1 MLVSHCYKIKQN
13 QEQITKID
21 NWLELLRRHYNYALG
36 QRLDWLN
43 RTRCQIDRCSL
54 ISCPVGEILGKL
66 DYHYQSAQLKQT
78 KKLFPEYKEIYFE
91 VQQNNLRRLD
101 KSWQRWLIPDKT
113 GKRFGRPRFKKSGKL
128 RSLSF
133 SRVNH
138 LKAAIK
144 FDGKHII
151 ISRFGSI
158 PVIVHRPIPDG
169 FTIKTATITKK
180 ADGYYVSFS
189 LEDKSVPS
197 LIPTDNIKIAVGVD
211 VGLKE
216 FLTTN
221 TGETVAVPNFYR
233 KAQSNL
239 ARKQRKVSRKQ
250 IGSNNWKKAQNRIA
264 RLHQHIARQRE
275 DFHYKTAHKLVKK
288 YDLIAVEDLNIR
300 GLARNTK
307 LSKSIYDVAWGEFII
322 KLNAVAVKRGVHTI
336 KVNPHNTSQ
345 NCSNCGHKVPKT
357 LSVRTHSCH
366 KCGTVLDRDENAA
379 INILNKALNEVG
391 IILSACG
398 GLDLSQPVIQ
408 ETSEA
413 WVKLSLFCATR
424 WPPN

>member
-1 MLVSHCYKIKQN
+1 MIISYCYKIKPN
-13 QEQITKID
+13 QEQIAKIN
-21 NWLELLRRHYNYALG
+21 NWLELLRRHWNYALG

-43 RTRCQIDRCSL
+43 RTRCQIDRCSI
-54 ISCPVGEILGKL
+54 ISCPIGEIPSRP
-66 DYHYQSAQLKQT
+66 DYYFQQSALKET
-78 KKLFPEYKEIYFE
+78 KHLFPEYKEIYSE
-91 VQQNNLRRLD
+91 VQQINLQKLD
-101 KSWQRWLIPDKT
+101 KAWKRWLIPDKT
-113 GKRFGRPRFKKSGKL
+113 GKRFGRPRFKKYGKL

-138 LKAAIK
+138 PKAAVK
-144 FDGKHII
+144 FDGKQII
-151 ISRFGSI
+151 ISRFGAI

-169 FTIKTATITKK
+169 FVIKTATITKK
-180 ADGYYVSFS
+180 ADGYYISFS

-197 LIPTDNIKIAVGVD
+197 LIPTDNIKTAVGID

-221 TGETVAVPNFYR
+221 TGETVPVPNFYR

-239 ARKQRKVSRKQ
+239 ARKQRKATRKE

-275 DFHYKTAHKLVKK
+275 DFHYKTAHKLVKE
-288 YDLIAVEDLNIR
+288 YNLIAVEDLNIK

-307 LSKSIYDVAWGEFII
+307 LSKSIYDVGWGVFIE
-322 KLNAVAVKRGVHTI
+322 KLNAVAVKRGVHLI

-345 NCSNCGHKVPKT
+345 NCSNCGHKVAKT
-357 LSVRTHSCH
+357 LSVRTHYCP
-366 KCGTVLDRDENAA
+366 KCGIVLDRDENAA

-398 GLDLSQPVIQ
+398 GLDVGQPVIQ
-408 ETSEA
+408 ETSET
-413 WVKLSLFCATR
+413 WVQLSLF
-424 WPPN
+424 

>member
-1 MLVSHCYKIKQN
+1 MIVSHCYKIKPN
-13 QEQITKID
+13 QEQIAKID
-21 NWLELLRRHYNYALG
+21 NWLELLRRHWNYALG

-43 RTRCQIDRCSL
+43 RTRCQIDRCSI
-54 ISCPVGEILGKL
+54 ISCPIAEIPCRP
-66 DYHYQSAQLKQT
+66 DYYFQQSALKET
-78 KKLFPEYKEIYFE
+78 KQLFPEYKEIYSE
-91 VQQNNLRRLD
+91 VQQINLQRLD
-101 KSWQRWLIPDKT
+101 KAWKRWLVPDKT
-113 GKRFGRPRFKKSGKL
+113 GKRVGRPRFKKSGKL

-138 LKAAIK
+138 PKAAVK
-144 FDGKHII
+144 FDGKQVI
-151 ISRFGSI
+151 ISRFGAI

-180 ADGYYVSFS
+180 ADGYYISFS

-197 LIPTDNIKIAVGVD
+197 LITTDNIKTSVGID

-221 TGETVAVPNFYR
+221 TGETVSVPNLYR

-239 ARKQRKVSRKQ
+239 ARKQKKAARKE

-275 DFHYKTAHKLVKK
+275 DFHYKTAHKLVREN
-288 YDLIAVEDLNIR
+288 DLIAVEDLNIK
-300 GLARNTK
+300 GLAKNTK
-307 LSKSIYDVAWGEFII
+307 LSKSIYDVARGAFIE
-322 KLNAVAVKRGVHTI
+322 KLNAVAVKRGVHII

-345 NCSNCGHKVPKT
+345 NCSNCGQKVPKT
-357 LSVRTHSCH
+357 LSVRTHCCP
-366 KCGTVLDRDENAA
+366 KCKVVLDRDENAA

-398 GLDLSQPVIQ
+398 GLGVSQPVRQ
-408 ETSEA
+408 ETSET
-413 WVKLSLFCATR
+413 WVQLSLF
-424 WPPN
+424 